1 LPRNIA
7 RRLGLWP
14 PPRGAEELTYRT
26 AGGPLRVWLLPRGA
40 RVSVVAEDKP
50 SGEVECDVVISPLAG
65 EALISDKLIDALGI
79 VLEVP
84 GRGLWR
90 FRSDPQIRLG
100 KVSSQSRDSFD
111 AIAAPARGCFVL
123 AGSPL
128 IYLVLVIYRS
138 MSNTLGRSCCHRC

>member
-1 LPRNIA
+1 VVVRVKLKVEVGGRSFEVVAVANAGYESFTPQILLPRNMA

-40 RVSVVAEDKP
+40 RVSVVAEDKS

-90 FRSDPQIRLG
+90 FRSDPPD
-100 KVSSQSRDSFD
+100 KVRQSVQ
-111 AIAAPARGCFVL
+111 PK
-123 AGSPL
+123 
-128 IYLVLVIYRS
+128 
-138 MSNTLGRSCCHRC
+138 